1 MNSSLSSVHH
11 YLNSSAR
18 FLHKWCDLL
27 KVMYH
32 FLRRW
37 GGGHIKSMCCKFSFT
52 EALTWRKTLIPKT
65 VLKKHN
71 GCKFLNKACLYSHQH
86 QVLQVHSHKHKHI
99 QSFFVVCFFG
109 TQSTYWAKHIIS
121 TNVGFYTFLLVR
133 TVMYVSY
140 LTEERRVW
148 PLFSVTSWFVLE
160 AWKQGQITEEHP
172 NTAFSEQ
179 QCCVLKFTHSL
190 WHVHFSVLP
199 FIQSPAFVS
208 DT

>member
-1 MNSSLSSVHH
+1 MQ
-11 YLNSSAR
+11 
-18 FLHKWCDLL
+18 KQ
-27 KVMYH
+27 
-32 FLRRW
+32 
-37 GGGHIKSMCCKFSFT
+37 CKCKYVQK
-52 EALTWRKTLIPKT
+52 RKILADSTP

-179 QCCVLKFTHSL
+179 QYCALKFTHSP

-199 FIQSPAFVS
+199 FIQSPALCQIPKDSSTWLMLPVLAMIYSSPVS
-208 DT
+208 LPHCDRTKQLS